1 VSLPRNREPLFFAD
15 STHSRTHEHDFRVGG
30 RGSVIVFVEVVD
42 PASPTPGKLLG
53 SKRDSKARVNSETMT
68 DWLPWAP
75 LGAVILHIFEEF
87 VYPGGFVAWYRRY
100 RVDASRITTRFLIII
115 NAALL
120 IACWDTAI
128 LVRRGAGVPYW
139 LTIAALTCS
148 NGCWHAWA
156 SFKSHEYS
164 PGTITG
170 IAIYVPLGV
179 YGYNHFLRSGAASA
193 TTALIAAAI
202 GCSYHIWS
210 ALFHRGPRR

>member
-1 VSLPRNREPLFFAD
+1 LRFCFETIGNSQ
-15 STHSRTHEHDFRVGG
+15 
-30 RGSVIVFVEVVD
+30 
-42 PASPTPGKLLG
+42 
-53 SKRDSKARVNSETMT
+53 SKARVNSEAMT

-115 NAALL
+115 NAVLL
-120 IACWDTAI
+120 IACWDSAI
-128 LVRRGAGVPYW
+128 LVRRGNGAAFW
-139 LTIAALTCS
+139 LAIAALTAS
-148 NGCWHAWA
+148 NGCWHVWA
-156 SFKSHEYS
+156 SFKSREYS

-170 IAIYVPLGV
+170 VAIYVPLAV
-179 YGYNHFLRSGAASA
+179 YGYNHYLRSGAASM

-202 GCSYHIWS
+202 GCSYPFWS

>member
-1 VSLPRNREPLFFAD
+1 
-15 STHSRTHEHDFRVGG
+15 
-30 RGSVIVFVEVVD
+30 
-42 PASPTPGKLLG
+42 
-53 SKRDSKARVNSETMT
+53 MT

-75 LGAVILHIFEEF
+75 LGAVVFHMFEEF

-120 IACWDTAI
+120 IACWDSAI
-128 LVRRGAGVPYW
+128 LVRQGAGVLYW
-139 LTIAALTCS
+139 LTIAALTFS

-156 SFKSHEYS
+156 SFKSREYS

-179 YGYNHFLRSGAASA
+179 YGYSHFLRSGAASV
-193 TTALIAAAI
+193 TTTLIAAAI
-202 GCSYHIWS
+202 GCSYPFWS